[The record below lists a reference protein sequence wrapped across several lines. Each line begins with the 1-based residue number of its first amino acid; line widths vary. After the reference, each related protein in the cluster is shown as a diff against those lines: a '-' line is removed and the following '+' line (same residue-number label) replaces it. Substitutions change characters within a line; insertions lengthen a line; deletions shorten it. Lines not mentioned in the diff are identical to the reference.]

1 MKKINVPSNVTVSG
15 PFFAF
20 SSPYGKATLQR
31 DEWFVSKKLT
41 KKEQKTEIQKILG
54 TTSLGHIIK
63 FKSRKDYVIDQ
74 LSYPGKY
81 FSSLQKAINFLV
93 DQDKNTP

>member
-1 MKKINVPSNVTVSG
+1 MKKIKVPSNVTVSG

-20 SSPYGKATLQR
+20 SSPYGKAMLER
-31 DEWFVSKKLT
+31 DEWYVSKKLT
-41 KKEQKTEIQKILG
+41 TKEQKTEFQKILG
-54 TTSLGHIIK
+54 ETCLGHIIK

-81 FSSLQKAINFLV
+81 FSSLQKAVNFLV
-93 DQDKNTP
+93 DSDKNTP